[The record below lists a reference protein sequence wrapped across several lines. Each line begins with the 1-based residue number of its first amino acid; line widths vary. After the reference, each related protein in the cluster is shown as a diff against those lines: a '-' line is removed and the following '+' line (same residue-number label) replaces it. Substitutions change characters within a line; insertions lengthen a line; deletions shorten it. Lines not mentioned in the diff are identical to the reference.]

1 MNYCNKFFQMRC
13 FYNVSFDAN
22 YSIYSVWS
30 DTKAVS
36 IYSQTNT
43 VVSSSSSSTQ
53 DMLSSFDSTT
63 LTSNKNS

>member
-1 MNYCNKFFQMRC
+1 MRC
-13 FYNVSFDAN
+13 FYNVSFDVN

-53 DMLSSFDSTT
+53 DMLSSFDSAT
-63 LTSNKNS
+63 LTAALSTVKSNKNS